1 MEDKRTRRLRE
12 ILRILSNA
20 EDVQDVVIDMIYSI
34 LINA

>member
-20 EDVQDVVIDMIYSI
+20 EDVSDVVIDMIYSI

>member
-20 EDVQDVVIDMIYSI
+20 EDVPDVVIDMIYSI